1 MDLRIAIIFL
11 DVYQTTE
18 FYHVSALERM
28 QDLNLKQVI
37 FLETYQ
43 FGVKK

>member
-1 MDLRIAIIFL
+1 MEPLIAMIFL

-18 FYHVSALERM
+18 FYHVSVLERM